1 MQPRA
6 WVVMLALIAVIA
18 GACASAPTTEDA
30 ATSPAEAV
38 DQPADS
44 DTTTSSLPGS
54 DRLLLSVEPTA
65 PVARPDV
72 EAVEPSVVRVIGLG
86 CGAPAIGTGFAIESN
101 LIVTNAHLV
110 AGRDAETLA
119 VQNLDGDEFSAVL
132 IGFDPDLDL
141 ALLHVEDT
149 DFAPLTLI
157 TDVPLVDGV
166 AIGIRTDDEVNVIN
180 EIEFTVDAPV
190 NVNWDGVFQDSESR
204 FRGLRMLADIR
215 RGDSGSPLLI
225 NDTDVIGLVQST
237 TRNQPRGYAVGAA
250 DISEFAAAIGPV
262 EEAAHVTTD
271 RCA

>member
-1 MQPRA
+1 MKPNA
-6 WVVMLALIAVIA
+6 WVAVLALLALIA
-18 GACASAPTTEDA
+18 GACASGTTAEDA
-30 ATSPAEAV
+30 TEPATSDTASEVESEA
-38 DQPADS
+38 
-44 DTTTSSLPGS
+44 TTTALAGS
-54 DRLLLSVEPTA
+54 GRLLLSVDPTGPLTRPEPA
-65 PVARPDV
+65 
-72 EAVEPSVVRVIGLG
+72 AVEPSVVRVIGLG
-86 CGAPAIGTGFAIESN
+86 CGAPAIGTGFAIEAN

-141 ALLHVEDT
+141 ALLRVDDT
-149 DFAPLTLI
+149 DFVPLTLI
-157 TDVPLVDGV
+157 TDVPVVDGV
-166 AIGIRTDDEVNVIN
+166 AIGIRTDDQINVIN

-250 DISEFAAAIGPV
+250 DISEFAASIGPV